1 MPVALLAAGCDRQ
14 TPGPAQPQSD
24 ASASSAAQGAS
35 AEADK
40 QFNGTL
46 DIASRGAAMPDFSF
60 TDPAGRRISS
70 AELKGRPVLVNLWAT
85 WCGPCVLEMPMLDS
99 LAEKH
104 NGKLAVVTVAQDQDQ
119 EKVAKFF
126 ADQQFRHLQP
136 WLDPDMQLS
145 DHYKTGV
152 LPTTVLY
159 DKDGKEVWRMVGAHD
174 WANSRTEA
182 MLADTLGQ

>member
-1 MPVALLAAGCDRQ
+1 
-14 TPGPAQPQSD
+14 
-24 ASASSAAQGAS
+24 
-35 AEADK
+35 
-40 QFNGTL
+40 
-46 DIASRGAAMPDFSF
+46 MPDFSF
-60 TDPAGRRISS
+60 LDPAGRRISS
-70 AELKGRPVLVNLWAT
+70 AELKGKPVLINLWAT

-104 NGKLAVVTVAQDQDQ
+104 HGKLAVITVAQDIDA

-126 ADQQFRHLQP
+126 NDKQFGHLQP

-145 DHYKTGV
+145 DHYNTGV

-174 WANSRTEA
+174 WNSARTDA
-182 MLADTLGQ
+182 MLADTLGE